1 MKGLVRDQD
10 FSLESY
16 VWNKEKDD
24 KQKSLTSFFVFGII
38 RDVVKL

>member
-1 MKGLVRDQD
+1 MYSFNGTNKFFL
-10 FSLESY
+10 Y
-16 VWNKEKDD
+16 KEKDD